1 MRIPVSPPGR
11 PKDEQAPER
20 ASVKGRII
28 TLRALALAAWFVGAA
43 AFAAPPETSKV
54 PAKDWTAIRKVIG
67 DQLTALKAG
76 DGARAMAYAAPGI
89 REQFG
94 TPDNFMRM
102 VRDGY
107 SALLTAHRTQFL
119 EGAVVEGVIVQPLR
133 LVLPDET
140 VLVALYQMQKQ
151 DDGQWRIAGC
161 LIAPSTVQST

>member
-1 MRIPVSPPGR
+1 
-11 PKDEQAPER
+11 
-20 ASVKGRII
+20 
-28 TLRALALAAWFVGAA
+28 LAAWFVGAA
-43 AFAAPPETSKV
+43 AFAAPPETSTL

-107 SALLTAHRTQFL
+107 SALLTARRTQFL
-119 EGAVVEGVIVQPLR
+119 EGAVVEGAIVQPLR